1 MKSFRP
7 TSKSRRHM
15 TVLPFKQYL
24 TASEPY
30 KPLTVGFKRDVGR
43 NSFGRITVRHKG
55 AGHKKLYR
63 IIDFMYDKKDM
74 IATVKTVEYDP
85 FRTGYIGLVNYKDG
99 TKRYVL
105 LPKTM
110 KVGNSFIV
118 SETAPIETGN
128 RLPLKNIPVGTFI
141 YNIEIKPGSG
151 SKLVRSAGSFAQVI
165 ANDAGYTHI
174 KMPSTEVRKVHESAW
189 ASIGA
194 VSNEEN
200 RLVNIGKAGRS
211 RWMGIRPTVRGTA
224 QNPVDHPYGGGEQRQ
239 GRGLRRLKTAWGKPA
254 GKGQKTRT
262 PKKYSNIFIVSRRQV
277 GKKKA
282 IPTQ

>member
-1 MKSFRP
+1 
-7 TSKSRRHM
+7 M
-15 TVLPFKQYL
+15 TVLPFKEYL

-43 NSFGRITVRHKG
+43 NAHGRITVRHKG

-63 IIDFMYDKKDM
+63 IIDFLYEKKDI

-99 TKRYVL
+99 VKRYIL

-118 SETAPIETGN
+118 SEKAPIQTGN

-151 SKLVRSAGSFAQVI
+151 AKLVRSAGSFAQVV

-174 KMPSTEVRKVHESAW
+174 KMPSTEVRKIHEDAW

-224 QNPVDHPYGGGEQRQ
+224 MNPVDHPYGGGEQRQ
-239 GRGLRRLKTAWGKPA
+239 GRGLRRLKTMWGKPA

-262 PKKYSNIFIVSRRQV
+262 PKKYSNVFIVSRRQV
-277 GKKKA
+277 GKKKSKV
-282 IPTQ
+282 ILG

>member
-7 TSKSRRHM
+7 TTKSRRHM
-15 TVLPFKQYL
+15 TVLPFKEYL

-30 KPLTVGFKRDVGR
+30 KPLTYGMKRDMGR
-43 NSFGRITVRHKG
+43 NAAGRITVRHKG
-55 AGHKKLYR
+55 GGHKKLYR
-63 IIDFMYDKKDM
+63 DIDFMYDKKNI
-74 IATVKTVEYDP
+74 IATVKTIEYDP
-85 FRTGYIGLVNYKDG
+85 FRTGYIGIVAYKDG
-99 TKRYVL
+99 AKRYVL

-118 SETAPIETGN
+118 SETAPIEVGN

-141 YNIEIKPGSG
+141 FNIEVKPGSG
-151 SKLVRSAGSFAQVI
+151 AKLVRSAGSFAQVV

-174 KMPSTEVRKVHESAW
+174 KMPSTEVRKVHEGAW
-189 ASIGA
+189 ASIGS
-194 VSNEEN
+194 VSNEES

-239 GRGLRRLKTAWGKPA
+239 GRGLRRLKTLWGKPA
-254 GKGQKTRT
+254 GKGQKTRRS
-262 PKKYSNIFIVSRRQV
+262 KKYSNVYVVSRRQP
-277 GKKKA
+277 GKNMRSSV
-282 IPTQ
+282 

>member
-1 MKSFRP
+1 
-7 TSKSRRHM
+7 M

-43 NSFGRITVRHKG
+43 NAFGRITVRHKG

-63 IIDFMYDKKDM
+63 MIDFMYDKHDI

-85 FRTGYIGLVNYKDG
+85 FRTGYVALVSYNDG
-99 TKRYVL
+99 TKRYIL

-118 SETAPIETGN
+118 SEKAPIQTGN

-151 SKLVRSAGSFAQVI
+151 AKLVRSGGSFAQVI

-174 KMPSTEVRKVHESAW
+174 KMPSTEVRKIHENAW

-239 GRGLRRLKTAWGKPA
+239 GRGLRRLKTRWGKPA
-254 GKGQKTRT
+254 GKGQKTRA
-262 PKKYSNIFIVSRRQV
+262 PKKYSNVFIVARRQV

-282 IPTQ
+282 TPTQ

>member
-1 MKSFRP
+1 
-7 TSKSRRHM
+7 M

-43 NSFGRITVRHKG
+43 NAFGRITVRHKG

-63 IIDFMYDKKDM
+63 IIDFMYDKHD
-74 IATVKTVEYDP
+74 IPATVKTVEYDP
-85 FRTGYIGLVNYKDG
+85 FRTGYVGLVAYKDG
-99 TKRYVL
+99 AKRYVL

-110 KVGNSFIV
+110 KVGNSFLV
-118 SETAPIETGN
+118 SDKAPIQTGN
-128 RLPLKNIPVGTFI
+128 RLPLKNIPVGTFV

-151 SKLVRSAGSFAQVI
+151 AKLVRSAGSFAQVI

-174 KMPSTEVRKVHESAW
+174 KMPSTEVRKIHENAW

-239 GRGLRRLKTAWGKPA
+239 GRGLRRLKTRWGKPA

-262 PKKYSNIFIVSRRQV
+262 PKKYSNVFIVSRRQV

-282 IPTQ
+282 TPTI

>member
-1 MKSFRP
+1 MKSYRP
-7 TSKSRRHM
+7 YTKSRRHM
-15 TVLPFKQYL
+15 TTLPFKQYL

-30 KPLTVGFKRDVGR
+30 KPLTLGFKRDVGR
-43 NSFGRITVRHKG
+43 NAHGRITVRHKG

-63 IIDFMYDKKDM
+63 IIDFLYEKKDI

-85 FRTGYIGLVNYKDG
+85 FRTGYIGLVSYKDG

-118 SETAPIETGN
+118 SDKAPIETGN
-128 RLPLKNIPVGTFI
+128 RTQLKNIPVGTFV

-151 SKLVRSAGSFAQVI
+151 AKLVRSAGSFAQVI

-174 KMPSTEVRKVHESAW
+174 KMPSTEVRKIHQDAW

-200 RLVNIGKAGRS
+200 RLVHIGKAGRS

-239 GRGLRRLKTAWGKPA
+239 GRGLRRLKTRWGKPA

-262 PKKYSNIFIVSRRQV
+262 PKKYSNVFVVSRRQP
-277 GKKKA
+277 GRLMRSGS
-282 IPTQ
+282 

>member
-1 MKSFRP
+1 MKSYRP
-7 TSKSRRHM
+7 YTKSRRHM

-24 TASEPY
+24 TVSEPH
-30 KPLTVGFKRDVGR
+30 KPLTVGFKRHVGH
-43 NSFGRITVRHKG
+43 NSHGRVTVRHKG

-63 IIDFMYDKKDM
+63 IIDFLYDKKD
-74 IATVKTVEYDP
+74 IPAKIQTVEYDP
-85 FRTGYIGLVNYKDG
+85 FRTGYIGLVAYKDG
-99 TKRYVL
+99 AKRYVL
-105 LPKTM
+105 LPKSL
-110 KVGNSFIV
+110 KAGDSFIV
-118 SETAPIETGN
+118 SEKAPIETGN
-128 RLPLKNIPVGTFI
+128 RLPLKNIPVGAFV

-151 SKLVRSAGSFAQVI
+151 AKLVRSAGSFAQVI

-174 KMPSTEVRKVHESAW
+174 KMPSTEVRKVHEDAW

-200 RLVNIGKAGRS
+200 FLVNIGKAGRS

-239 GRGLRRLKTAWGKPA
+239 GRGLRRLKTRWGKPA

-262 PKKYSNIFIVSRRQV
+262 PKKYSNVFIVSRRQP
-277 GKKKA
+277 GRLMRSGS
-282 IPTQ
+282 

>member
-1 MKSFRP
+1 MKSYRP
-7 TSKSRRHM
+7 YTKSRRHM
-15 TVLPFKQYL
+15 TTLPFKQYL
-24 TASEPY
+24 TASEPH

-43 NSFGRITVRHKG
+43 NAHGRITVRHKG

-63 IIDFMYDKKDM
+63 LVDFLYDKRD
-74 IATVKTVEYDP
+74 IPATVKSVEYDP
-85 FRTGYIGLVNYKDG
+85 FRTGYIGLVAYKDG
-99 TKRYVL
+99 AKRYVL

-110 KVGNSFIV
+110 KVGNSFLV
-118 SETAPIETGN
+118 SEKAPIETGN
-128 RLPLKNIPVGTFI
+128 RLPLKSIPVGTFI

-151 SKLVRSAGSFAQVI
+151 AKLVRSAGSFAQVV

-174 KMPSTEVRKVHESAW
+174 KMPSTEIRKVHEDAW

-200 RLVNIGKAGRS
+200 RLVHIGKAGRS

-239 GRGLRRLKTAWGKPA
+239 GRGLRRLKTRWGKPA

-262 PKKYSNIFIVSRRQV
+262 PKKYSNVFVVSRRQP
-277 GKKKA
+277 GRLMRSGS
-282 IPTQ
+282 

>member
-1 MKSFRP
+1 MKTYRP
-7 TSKSRRHM
+7 TTKSRRHM
-15 TVLPFKQYL
+15 STLPFKEYL

-43 NSFGRITVRHKG
+43 NSQGRITVRHKG

-63 IIDFMYDKKDM
+63 IVDFLYDKKD
-74 IATVKTVEYDP
+74 ITATVKTVEYDP
-85 FRTGYIGLVNYKDG
+85 FRTGYIGLVSYKDG

-110 KVGNSFIV
+110 KVGQSFVV
-118 SETAPIETGN
+118 SEKAPIETGN
-128 RLPLKNIPVGTFI
+128 RLPLKNIPVGTFV
-141 YNIEIKPGSG
+141 YNIEIKPGTG
-151 SKLVRSAGSFAQVI
+151 AKLVRSAGSFAQVV

-174 KMPSTEVRKVHESAW
+174 KMPSTEVRKIHESAW

-200 RLVNIGKAGRS
+200 RLVSIGKAGRS

-239 GRGLRRLKTAWGKPA
+239 GRGLRRLKTRWGKPA

-262 PKKYSNIFIVSRRQV
+262 PKKYSNVFRVSRRNP
-277 GKKKA
+277 GRLMRSGS
-282 IPTQ
+282 